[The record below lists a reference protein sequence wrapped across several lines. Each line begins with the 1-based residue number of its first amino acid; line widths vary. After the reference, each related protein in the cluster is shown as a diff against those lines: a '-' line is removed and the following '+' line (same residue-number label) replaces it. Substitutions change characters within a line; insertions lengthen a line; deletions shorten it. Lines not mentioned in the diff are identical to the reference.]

1 MGDASGCESV
11 GGGPSDWD
19 QLTGRGMQV
28 LRRIAHGMGNKQ
40 IAAQLGIT
48 TKTVE
53 FHVTKL
59 LRKLDARDRFHLADR
74 FDEDMARGN

>member
-1 MGDASGCESV
+1 MGGTSGCGESV
-11 GGGPSDWD
+11 DDAQSGWGD
-19 QLTGRGMQV
+19 LTGREIQV
-28 LRRIAHGMGNKQ
+28 LRRIALGMGNKQ

-74 FDEDMARGN
+74 FGDTMN